1 MKELKKVRK
10 LLIAKI
16 QLVDN
21 ESDETDDDNLRTLD
35 TLSLL
40 KKYEKVSFRHYS
52 KNSKSSERD
61 EILEKLES
69 QVAKLKAKNEKLKT
83 RASQSDNGS
92 LTLKKL
98 QELQDALK
106 IQATLNEPEKNELL
120 DKINQGKEALADC
133 KSKLDLL
140 RQISGMYEEQQQ
152 VIMDIL
158 KKDRS
163 FTKCLN
169 ELEFLQ
175 EKISNSGIQERNEVI
190 LYENAMV
197 ALEAPTNA

>member
-1 MKELKKVRK
+1 MSCQIKLIKAKKHRRKTDELQKANAALEPAVKELKKVRK
-10 LLIAKI
+10 LLIVKI

-83 RASQSDNGS
+83 RASQSDNGF
-92 LTLKKL
+92 
-98 QELQDALK
+98 
-106 IQATLNEPEKNELL
+106 
-120 DKINQGKEALADC
+120 
-133 KSKLDLL
+133 LDLKEIARITRCL
-140 RQISGMYEEQQQ
+140 ENTGN
-152 VIMDIL
+152 L
-158 KKDRS
+158 K
-163 FTKCLN
+163 
-169 ELEFLQ
+169 
-175 EKISNSGIQERNEVI
+175 
-190 LYENAMV
+190 
-197 ALEAPTNA
+197 

>member
-10 LLIAKI
+10 LLIVKI

-140 RQISGMYEEQQQ
+140 RQISGMY
-152 VIMDIL
+152 
-158 KKDRS
+158 
-163 FTKCLN
+163 
-169 ELEFLQ
+169 
-175 EKISNSGIQERNEVI
+175 KIGHQLLSG
-190 LYENAMV
+190 
-197 ALEAPTNA
+197 

>member
-1 MKELKKVRK
+1 M
-10 LLIAKI
+10 
-16 QLVDN
+16 
-21 ESDETDDDNLRTLD
+21 
-35 TLSLL
+35 
-40 KKYEKVSFRHYS
+40 
-52 KNSKSSERD
+52 
-61 EILEKLES
+61 
-69 QVAKLKAKNEKLKT
+69 
-83 RASQSDNGS
+83 
-92 LTLKKL
+92 